1 MAKKKKKKAK
11 YSGIGGQAV
20 MEGIMMRNN
29 DRYAVAVR
37 KPNKQI
43 EVIMGDCNDE
53 KSAKGVRK
61 VPFLRGIFA
70 FVDSLRL
77 GMKTLSLS
85 AEYYVGDEEE
95 ETGFDR
101 FMRKLFGNKAESV
114 VNAFTILFALVFAI
128 GLFFVLPDCISLFVL
143 EKYIANRSLITII
156 EGVVRIAIFIGY
168 ILIISLSKD
177 IRRTFKYH
185 GAEHKCINCVENGKV
200 LNVKNVMRSSRRHRR
215 CGTSFILFI
224 MMISIVLF
232 FFIRV
237 DSPFIRLG
245 VRLAMIPVIAG
256 ISYEVLRL
264 MGKYDNW
271 FTKAISAPGLWFQS
285 LTTKE
290 PDEQMVE
297 VAIKAVEA
305 VFDWKQYLI
314 DNFDYVPSGEEEG
327 WLDDDEEVM
336 DTATME
342 AMMSEVESNS
352 RDVFAE
358 RKLKEEFAKM
368 PEVEE
373 AAAEEAE
380 VIQAEVTEEVT
391 ETEETEA
398 EETLTEEGED

>member
-1 MAKKKKKKAK
+1 MATKSKSKKKRKAK

-37 KPNKQI
+37 KPDKQI
-43 EVIMGDCNDE
+43 EVVLADCADE
-53 KSAKGVRK
+53 KNLKGIRK
-61 VPFLRGIFA
+61 VPFIRGIFA

-101 FMRKLFGNKAESV
+101 FMTKLFGNKAESI
-114 VNAFTILFALVFAI
+114 VNAFTILFALLLAI
-128 GLFFVLPDCISLFVL
+128 GLFFVTPALISHFVL
-143 EKYIANRSLITII
+143 ERFIANQSLIII
-156 EGVVRIAIFIGY
+156 LEGLVRILIFVLY
-168 ILIISLSKD
+168 ILLISLSKD
-177 IRRTFKYH
+177 IKRTFMYH
-185 GAEHKCINCVENGKV
+185 GAEHKCINCVENGKP

-237 DSPFIRLG
+237 DSPFLRLG
-245 VRLAMIPVIAG
+245 IRVLMIPVIAG
-256 ISYEVLRL
+256 ISYEVLRA

-271 FTKAISAPGLWFQS
+271 FTRVVSAPGLWFQS

-290 PDEQMVE
+290 PDKDMAE

-305 VFDWKQYLI
+305 VFDWKEYLKE
-314 DNFDYVPSGEEEG
+314 NFGYVPSGEEEG
-327 WLDDDEEVM
+327 WLDDDEDAEM
-336 DTATME
+336 DAETME
-342 AMMSEVESNS
+342 ALMNEVDRASN
-352 RDVFAE
+352 R
-358 RKLKEEFAKM
+358 
-368 PEVEE
+368 
-373 AAAEEAE
+373 
-380 VIQAEVTEEVT
+380 
-391 ETEETEA
+391 
-398 EETLTEEGED
+398 